1 MKTFHEA
8 FSDKI
13 DATNGTV
20 VINEDYY
27 NRIVKEGM
35 ERAANI
41 CREQPEFNFTTDCQ
55 HAILTEA
62 EQLTLE
68 II

>member
-8 FSDKI
+8 FSDRI
-13 DATNGTV
+13 DARGNF

-55 HAILTEA
+55 QAILTEA
-62 EQLTLE
+62 KQLTSENL
-68 II
+68 